1 MILHINCLRI
11 HLKNDEEVEIEK
23 ITKTCCWS
31 WILGSE
37 FFYMKYTYYKWM
49 LKRRL
54 YLKEANFQY
63 FMLLTVIGLGMNQ
76 ANKWFG
82 SIESQAIIRYQ
93 GFDLN
98 D

>member
-31 WILGSE
+31 WILRSE
-37 FFYMKYTYYKWM
+37 FFSMKYTYYKWM

-54 YLKEANFQY
+54 Y
-63 FMLLTVIGLGMNQ
+63 
-76 ANKWFG
+76 
-82 SIESQAIIRYQ
+82 
-93 GFDLN
+93 
-98 D
+98 